1 PTPPG
6 RAMHP
11 SPRSLIRATF
21 TAVCV
26 LTLTAVTAG
35 VSVAQDSSSGSTGSS
50 ALSGSSGQGSA
61 NAPGS
66 AALNPS
72 NPYSED
78 TTDNLVTFGDS
89 FTANTHS
96 VANNIESS
104 AEDYP
109 QQSGC
114 HIAPDA
120 WPGLLAE
127 DTGIPVQNWACTNS
141 GTAHMLNRVTR
152 AIDAGHVNDSS
163 TVVLSSGMNDKQR
176 ELGDAE
182 ITANFLAA
190 VEKIQ
195 DAAPGAEIIILGR
208 LATTDPDGR
217 QCSVN
222 LIPNLPLGQMSEDT
236 AAHEDAVQDIQ
247 RNVAERTGVEFID
260 IREMT
265 IEKNSTCGLDHER
278 YVAGVLDVTTPQ
290 FNMHS
295 HPSRAGSE
303 FLAGVI
309 GEHLSS

>member
-1 PTPPG
+1 
-6 RAMHP
+6 MHP
-11 SPRSLIRATF
+11 SPRSLIRVTF

-35 VSVAQDSSSGSTGSS
+35 VSVAQGSSSGSTGSS

-114 HIAPDA
+114 HIALDA

-127 DTGIPVQNWACTNS
+127 DTA
-141 GTAHMLNRVTR
+141 A
-152 AIDAGHVNDSS
+152 
-163 TVVLSSGMNDKQR
+163 R
-176 ELGDAE
+176 E
-182 ITANFLAA
+182 T
-190 VEKIQ
+190 
-195 DAAPGAEIIILGR
+195 
-208 LATTDPDGR
+208 
-217 QCSVN
+217 
-222 LIPNLPLGQMSEDT
+222 
-236 AAHEDAVQDIQ
+236 AVQDFQ
-247 RNVAERTGVEFID
+247 RNVADRTGVEFID

-265 IEKNSTCGLDHER
+265 LEKNSTCGLDHER

>member
-1 PTPPG
+1 
-6 RAMHP
+6 M
-11 SPRSLIRATF
+11 
-21 TAVCV
+21 
-26 LTLTAVTAG
+26 
-35 VSVAQDSSSGSTGSS
+35 
-50 ALSGSSGQGSA
+50 
-61 NAPGS
+61 
-66 AALNPS
+66 
-72 NPYSED
+72 
-78 TTDNLVTFGDS
+78 
-89 FTANTHS
+89 
-96 VANNIESS
+96 ANNIESS

-114 HIAPDA
+114 HIALDA

-141 GTAHMLNRVTR
+141 GTAHMLNRITR
-152 AIDAGHVNDSS
+152 ATDAGHVNDSS

-176 ELGDAE
+176 ELGDAG

-195 DAAPGAEIIILGR
+195 DAAPGTEIIILGR
-208 LATTDPDGR
+208 LATTDSDGR

-222 LIPNLPLGQMSEDT
+222 LIPYLPLGQVAEDT
-236 AAHEDAVQDIQ
+236 AARETAVQDIQ

-265 IEKNSTCGLDHER
+265 LEKNSTCGLDHER

>member
-1 PTPPG
+1 
-6 RAMHP
+6 M
-11 SPRSLIRATF
+11 
-21 TAVCV
+21 
-26 LTLTAVTAG
+26 
-35 VSVAQDSSSGSTGSS
+35 
-50 ALSGSSGQGSA
+50 
-61 NAPGS
+61 
-66 AALNPS
+66 
-72 NPYSED
+72 
-78 TTDNLVTFGDS
+78 
-89 FTANTHS
+89 
-96 VANNIESS
+96 ANNIESS

-127 DTGIPVQNWACTNS
+127 DTGITVQNWACTNS
-141 GTAHMLNRVTR
+141 GTAHMLNRITR

-195 DAAPGAEIIILGR
+195 DAAPGTEIIILGR
-208 LATTDPDGR
+208 LATTDSDGR

-222 LIPNLPLGQMSEDT
+222 LIPYLPLGQVAEDT
-236 AAHEDAVQDIQ
+236 AARETAVQDIQ

-265 IEKNSTCGLDHER
+265 LEKNSTCGLDHER